1 MSPVSTLPDWLAEAL
16 GCLASGDIEGWMSI
30 YAPDAVHEFPWAPE
44 GRVRRLEGRAAI
56 EAYMSQLP
64 GRLEFGPLDDIQVRE
79 VGDETI
85 FQFTGHHRNLDGTPR
100 DLGYI
105 GFITRKDGKV
115 TRWLDYMN
123 PLQLSSR

>member
-1 MSPVSTLPDWLAEAL
+1 
-16 GCLASGDIEGWMSI
+16 MSI

-44 GRVRRLEGRAAI
+44 GRVRRLEGREAI

-64 GRLEFGPLDDIQVRE
+64 KHIVFGPLDDIQVRE

-85 FQFTGHHRNLDGTPR
+85 FQATGHRRSPDGAPR

-105 GFITRKDGKV
+105 GFITRHDGKV

-123 PLQLSSR
+123 PLRLSTR